1 MLNGLLT
8 FYYGA
13 LNFRCYYGDSTPGGE
28 AGVNRGIGHGE
39 CPAPLSGLGVF
50 ACIAGATSFCRAAAF
65 AVFVRHTAE
74 GGVEPTGEKVA
85 CDFTEMPRR
94 GVPGNPDSPG
104 PNGPG
109 PYCRTPYLP
118 SNQKYL
124 GKDRGFTSCSG
135 PLNRVG
141 YLAITGLVNAIAPAR
156 LF

>member
-1 MLNGLLT
+1 MKARVKAGRCHQHTSYKGLAKPAVRMLNGFLT

-13 LNFRCYYGDSTPGGE
+13 LNFSCYYGDSAPGGE
-28 AGVNRGIGHGE
+28 AGGNRGIGHGE
-39 CPAPLSGLGVF
+39 CPAPLCGLGVF

-65 AVFVRHTAE
+65 AVFVRHKAE

-109 PYCRTPYLP
+109 PYCRTPP
-118 SNQKYL
+118 
-124 GKDRGFTSCSG
+124 
-135 PLNRVG
+135 PL
-141 YLAITGLVNAIAPAR
+141 
-156 LF
+156 